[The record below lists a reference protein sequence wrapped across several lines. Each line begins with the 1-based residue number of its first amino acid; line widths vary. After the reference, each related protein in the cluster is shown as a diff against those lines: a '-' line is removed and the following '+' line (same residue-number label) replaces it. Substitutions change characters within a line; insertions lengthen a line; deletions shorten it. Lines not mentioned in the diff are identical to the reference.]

1 MRKTQTRSYLLYST
15 HQKDF
20 CSNQFL
26 ACMHD
31 TGTSGSPFFGRWV
44 GMAHTLSVGL
54 VPQQWR
60 PLLSRVGRRRKTKN
74 KNC

>member
-31 TGTSGSPFFGRWV
+31 TGTSGLPFLGRWV
-44 GMAHTLSVGL
+44 GMDRALSVGIGT
-54 VPQQWR
+54 PTMEAFAIACGQ
-60 PLLSRVGRRRKTKN
+60 KKETKN